1 MSAVG
6 LFPCFTRGVNKY
18 DAEDVETAA
27 IAQVVGASRR
37 MYGMFA
43 HGELGP
49 AEFSGFTREPTSVA
63 HRQHSMTSILA
74 VHTEAATEAPKAEL

>member
-1 MSAVG
+1 MFVLPAA
-6 LFPCFTRGVNKY
+6 TR
-18 DAEDVETAA
+18 
-27 IAQVVGASRR
+27 I
-37 MYGMFA
+37 YGMFA

-74 VHTEAATEAPKAEL
+74 VHTEAATEAAKAEL